1 MPKVNFYLLKQTN
14 LQARTAL
21 ACKLT
26 EQLHKQGLSVQV
38 LTVTEEA
45 ARELDALL
53 WQYPAEG
60 FMPHALAT
68 ENAGTGITLCWT
80 GRSGTGDNLLNL
92 TDEIPDSHGRVDS
105 IAEFVINDD
114 DAKARSREKWNHY
127 KNLGYELQHH
137 QL

>member
-1 MPKVNFYLLKQTN
+1 VKVNFYLLKQDS

-26 EQLHKQGLSVQV
+26 DQLHKQGRPVQV
-38 LTVTEEA
+38 LTDSEEA
-45 ARELDALL
+45 ARDLDALL
-53 WQYPAEG
+53 WQHPAEG
-60 FMPHALAT
+60 FLPHALAT
-68 ENAGTGITLCWT
+68 ENAGTTVTLCWP
-80 GRSGTGDNLLNL
+80 GRTRPGGYLLNL
-92 TDEIPDSHGRVDS
+92 TDGIPDHHADADS

-114 DAKARSREKWNHY
+114 DAKARSREKWNFY